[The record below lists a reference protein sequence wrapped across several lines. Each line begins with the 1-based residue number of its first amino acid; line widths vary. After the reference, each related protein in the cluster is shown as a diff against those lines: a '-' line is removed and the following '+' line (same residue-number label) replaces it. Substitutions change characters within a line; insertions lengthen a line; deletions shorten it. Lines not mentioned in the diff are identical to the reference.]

1 MNEDAFN
8 KLIKNGMV
16 LLMAVKNKK
25 ERTYL
30 FKSNVVYYH
39 YYHTYI
45 NTIYARY

>member
-25 ERTYL
+25 GKNL
-30 FKSNVVYYH
+30 F
-39 YYHTYI
+39 I
-45 NTIYARY
+45 